1 MTLHYVAS
9 LELLPAEL
17 AGIAGGDATL
27 VAEVP
32 GDGVLVLVG
41 PATLITKINQAVAVS
56 PGDQSQVPVGL
67 LHVHHQLGIPWKE
80 HRVRKF
86 LFPNEK
92 RKISHHVEPPLECS
106 TR

>member
-1 MTLHYVAS
+1 MLAHTLFQVTLHYVAS

-41 PATLITKINQAVAVS
+41 PAALVTTVQQVLSLA
-56 PGDQSQVPVGL
+56 DSQVRLIRVHQRGNL
-67 LHVHHQLGIPWKE
+67 LGFTWTTNFDKTSQSVCNI
-80 HRVRKF
+80 
-86 LFPNEK
+86 
-92 RKISHHVEPPLECS
+92 
-106 TR
+106 